1 MELTRR
7 DAVAALAAAG
17 VAVGGGGA
25 AYLASREGDGGPAA
39 GPATNEGSPARS
51 AAEGSPDSGPLGEA
65 ELDVL
70 VAAAEVFYPSAVS
83 GIETFVSAFVRGR
96 AADRPD
102 RARAQAAAVT
112 ALDDYARGWYD
123 AGFADLDAETRDR
136 ALRAMSVDT
145 VDADPDGED
154 DQRVRYYVRNELL
167 FALYTSPTG
176 GELVGLENPQG
187 HPGGTAS
194 YQRGPES

>member
-7 DAVAALAAAG
+7 DALAALGAAG
-17 VAVGGGGA
+17 VAVGGGAGM
-25 AYLASREGDGGPAA
+25 YLASRESDDAPAGTADATETSGDDGPTGDD
-39 GPATNEGSPARS
+39 GPI
-51 AAEGSPDSGPLGEA
+51 GEA

-70 VAAAEVFYPSAVS
+70 VAAAEVFYPSEVE
-83 GIETFVSAFVRGR
+83 GVEGFVASFVRGR
-96 AADRPD
+96 ATDRPD
-102 RARAQAAAVT
+102 HAREQADAVA
-112 ALDDYARGWYD
+112 ALDDYARNWYE
-123 AGFADLDAETRDR
+123 AGFADLDLGTRDE
-136 ALRAMSVDT
+136 ALRAMSVDA
-145 VDADPDGED
+145 VEADPAGED

-167 FALYTSPTG
+167 FALYASPTG

>member
-25 AYLASREGDGGPAA
+25 AYLASREGDDGSAGTPDGSATGTDEGPV
-39 GPATNEGSPARS
+39 G
-51 AAEGSPDSGPLGEA
+51 DA

-70 VAAAEVFYPSAVS
+70 VAAAEVFYPSEIDGVE
-83 GIETFVSAFVRGR
+83 GFVTEFVRGR
-96 AADRPD
+96 ATDRPD
-102 RARAQAAAVT
+102 HARAQADAVA
-112 ALDDYARGWYD
+112 ALDDYARNWYE
-123 AGFADLDAETRDR
+123 AGFADLDSETRDR
-136 ALRAMSVDT
+136 ALRAMSVDA
-145 VDADPDGED
+145 VDADPAGED

-167 FALYTSPTG
+167 FALYSSPTG
-176 GELVGLENPQG
+176 AELVGLENPQG

-194 YQRGPES
+194 YQRGPQS